1 MEQQLLSELHAW
13 FLSEGIDTAAA
24 IPFSRC
30 RLIQPRKLHTAGLT
44 VELAKSVLVF
54 TVPYFAGDI
63 PHRNLSIYAA
73 ARDYHLYFRDCV
85 SRLCAFL
92 HKRFP
97 TAVFCGFADNSPI
110 DEVHAAAIG

>member
-24 IPFSRC
+24 VPLSRC

-44 VELAKSVLVF
+44 EKLAKSVLVF

-63 PHRNLSIYAA
+63 PHRNLSIYAVPEIQMIV
-73 ARDYHLYFRDCV
+73 AR
-85 SRLCAFL
+85 
-92 HKRFP
+92 
-97 TAVFCGFADNSPI
+97 GGI
-110 DEVHAAAIG
+110 DR